1 MKPIATVPVFC
12 SFVQIMFFWFRATP
26 SKFFAPFPMFS
37 SLDFALPRH
46 IGQCFVHSFLFFI
59 WTNCRI
65 RRRRQNQ
72 DDVQKR
78 ADRALKLVQ
87 MGKLSAGRLALD
99 GAQVAD
105 GNQATLND
113 LTDTRRRPAVPRAPL
128 SQFVLESQP
137 EVFSDE
143 GLFVQSLRSSR
154 RGAAAGPSGMTAD
167 HLQPVDTERD
177 TSLFQLALARGQA
190 PVAAVEG
197 VRMGRITTLKKP
209 NGGIRG
215 IVVGDILRRLV
226 ARTMAKQMAR
236 VEAATAPF
244 QCALTT
250 KVGCESVAHILQSL
264 TDQDERATIVS
275 INGVGAYDPISRNA
289 MLEGLARVPEGD
301 RLLPFVRHF
310 YGSPSADLW
319 EDEAGE
325 TH

>member
-1 MKPIATVPVFC
+1 MT
-12 SFVQIMFFWFRATP
+12 
-26 SKFFAPFPMFS
+26 
-37 SLDFALPRH
+37 
-46 IGQCFVHSFLFFI
+46 
-59 WTNCRI
+59 CR
-65 RRRRQNQ
+65 
-72 DDVQKR
+72 KR

-87 MGKLSAGRLALD
+87 MGELSAGRLALD

-105 GNQATLND
+105 GNQATLKA
-113 LTDTRRRPAVPRAPL
+113 LTDTRRRPPVPRAPL

-137 EVFSDE
+137 EVFSLDE

-167 HLQPVDTERD
+167 HLQPVLDTARD
-177 TSLFQLALARGQA
+177 TSLFFQFATALARGQA
-190 PVAAVEG
+190 PAAAVEG
-197 VRMGRITTLKKP
+197 VRMGRITALKKP

-226 ARTMAKQMAR
+226 ARTMAKQMAAR

-244 QCALTT
+244 QYALTT
-250 KVGCESVAHILQSL
+250 KAGCESVAHILQSL

-275 INGVGAYDPISRNA
+275 IDGVGAYDLISRNA
-289 MLEGLARVPEGD
+289 MLEGLARVPKGD

-310 YGSPSADLW
+310 YGSPSAYSW

-325 TH
+325 THLIPQGEGGNRGTPSCRCSSVWGCTQL